1 MMIIY
6 FDCLF
11 QLDDWVL
18 CRIYKKNS
26 PARPVDHEMDD
37 SMCNM
42 LSTLAHPNPKLQPQ
56 LKATSYSPMLE
67 NAHNMLD
74 EMLDNQRSI
83 NHHAGSLSMVT
94 SGTSNALPLKRAL
107 PSVYWA
113 DEDEGGTKRF
123 NEGTSNGSIGRTDD
137 QNLNS
142 FATLLSQIPQ
152 ATLLQQQQQQTVVG
166 DMGVFQQPYQLHGL
180 SWYSN

>member
-18 CRIYKKNS
+18 CRIYKKNNS
-26 PARPVDHEMDD
+26 PRPVDHEMDD

-42 LSTLAHPNPKLQPQ
+42 LSTLAHPNPKLPPQ

-74 EMLDNQRSI
+74 GMLDNQGSI

-113 DEDEGGTKRF
+113 DEDDSGTRRF
-123 NEGTSNGSIGRTDD
+123 NEGSSNGSMGKTDD

-142 FATLLSQIPQ
+142 IAALLSQIPQ
-152 ATLLQQQQQQTVVG
+152 ATLLQQQTAVG
-166 DMGVFQQPYQLHGL
+166 AMGDGVFQQQYQLHGL